1 LRAEPA
7 GARLRAVGA
16 FVLKRVAWAF
26 VLATLISFVTF
37 VLFFIVP
44 DETRVARSSNADQ
57 LVSLARQYD
66 VQGQSIFEQYG
77 HFMWRFLR
85 HGDLGK
91 SFVNRQP
98 VMQKLASSL
107 PVTMGLVA
115 GGALLWLLIAFP
127 VGILS
132 ALRPRS
138 LLDRVGLIFVL
149 IGVSAHPVWIG
160 LILSYVF
167 GFKLHLT
174 PIAGYC
180 DFFNPQLKCGGAVDW
195 AYHMLLPWV
204 TFALLFAAL
213 YTRMIRAMVL
223 ETLQEDYV
231 RTAQAKGAGTI
242 RLLRSHVIRNAM
254 LPLVT
259 MIGMDVGVAFGG
271 ALFIET
277 VFDLPGVGGMLYNG
291 TTRLD
296 LPVIMGVFL
305 VISLAV
311 VLANLLADIACMVL
325 DPRMHVSRAGSYGK
339 EQRSRLIPTSLGRA
353 SAPTPA
359 RSASATAP
367 R

>member
-1 LRAEPA
+1 VTQTARA
-7 GARLRAVGA
+7 
-16 FVLKRVAWAF
+16 
-26 VLATLISFVTF
+26 T
-37 VLFFIVP
+37 
-44 DETRVARSSNADQ
+44 SSDQ
-57 LVSLARQYD
+57 IISLARQYD
-66 VQGQSIFEQYG
+66 VQGQSVFEQYG
-77 HFMWRFLR
+77 HFIWRFLR
-85 HGDLGK
+85 HGELGK
-91 SFVNRQP
+91 SFLTGQP
-98 VMQKLASSL
+98 VMAKLASAL
-107 PVTMGLVA
+107 PVTIGLVV

-138 LLDRVGLIFVL
+138 LLDRVGMIFVL

-195 AYHMLLPWV
+195 AYHMLLPWL

-242 RLLRSHVIRNAM
+242 RILRSHVLRNAT

-259 MIGMDVGVAFGG
+259 MLGMDVGIAFGG

-277 VFDLPGVGGMLYNG
+277 VFDLPGVGQMLYNG

-296 LPVIMGVFL
+296 LPVIMGVFM

-311 VLANLLADIACMVL
+311 VLANLIADIACMVL
-325 DPRMHVSRAGSYGK
+325 DPRVHVSRVASYGK
-339 EQRSRLIPTSLGRA
+339 HHRPRLIATGVGRA
-353 SAPTPA
+353 SGPRPP

>member
-1 LRAEPA
+1 LA
-7 GARLRAVGA
+7 A
-16 FVLKRVAWAF
+16 FVLKRLAWA
-26 VLATLISFVTF
+26 VMLAFLISFITF
-37 VLFFIVP
+37 IMFFLVP
-44 DETRVARSSNADQ
+44 DVTQTARANSSDQ
-57 LVSLARQYD
+57 IISLARQYD
-66 VQGQSIFEQYG
+66 VQGESIFEQYG
-77 HFMWRFLR
+77 HFIWRFLR

-91 SFVNRQP
+91 SFLTRQP
-98 VMQKLASSL
+98 VMEKLASAL
-107 PVTMGLVA
+107 PVTIALVA

-138 LLDRVGLIFVL
+138 LLDRVGMIFVL

-195 AYHMLLPWV
+195 AYHMLLPWL

-242 RLLRSHVIRNAM
+242 RILRSHVIRNAT

-259 MIGMDVGVAFGG
+259 MLGMDVGIAFGG

-277 VFDLPGVGGMLYNG
+277 VFDLPGVGQMLYNG

-296 LPVIMGVFL
+296 LPVIMGVFM

-311 VLANLLADIACMVL
+311 VLANLIADIACMVL
-325 DPRMHVSRAGSYGK
+325 DPRVHVSRVASYGK
-339 EQRSRLIPTSLGRA
+339 HHRPRLIPAGVGRA
-353 SAPTPA
+353 SGPRPP

>member
-1 LRAEPA
+1 L
-7 GARLRAVGA
+7 GA
-16 FVLKRVAWAF
+16 FVLKRVLWAV
-26 VLATLISFVTF
+26 VLAALISFITF
-37 VLFFIVP
+37 VLFFLVP
-44 DETRVARSSNADQ
+44 DVTQTARANSSDQ
-57 LVSLARQYD
+57 IISLARQYD
-66 VQGQSIFEQYG
+66 VQGESVFEQYG
-77 HFMWRFLR
+77 HFMWRFVR

-91 SFVNRQP
+91 SFVSRQP
-98 VMQKLASSL
+98 VMQMLASAL
-107 PVTMGLVA
+107 PVTMALVA

-138 LLDRVGLIFVL
+138 LLDRVGMIFVL

-160 LILSYVF
+160 LVLSYF
-167 GFKLHLT
+167 LGYKLHVT

-180 DFFNPQLKCGGAVDW
+180 DFFNPPLKCGGAVDW
-195 AYHMLLPWV
+195 AYHMVLPWL

-231 RTAQAKGAGTI
+231 RTAQAKGAGTFRI
-242 RLLRSHVIRNAM
+242 LRSHVVRNAM

-259 MIGMDVGVAFGG
+259 MLGMDVGIAFGG

-291 TTRLD
+291 ARGLD
-296 LPVIMGVFL
+296 LPVIMGVFM

-311 VLANLLADIACMVL
+311 VVANLLADIACMVL
-325 DPRMHVSRAGSYGK
+325 DPRMHVARVASYGK
-339 EQRSRLIPTSLGRA
+339 EQRSRLIPAGLGRA
-353 SAPTPA
+353 NGPRPPQ
-359 RSASATAP
+359 SASATAP

>member
-1 LRAEPA
+1 MA
-7 GARLRAVGA
+7 A
-16 FVLKRVAWAF
+16 FVLKRVLWAF
-26 VLATLISFVTF
+26 TLAFLISFITF

-44 DETRVARSSNADQ
+44 DETRVARSGSADQ

-66 VQGQSIFEQYG
+66 IQGQSIFEQYG
-77 HFMWRFLR
+77 RFVWRFLR
-85 HGDLGK
+85 HGDLGQ
-91 SFVNRQP
+91 SFVSRQP
-98 VMQKLASSL
+98 VMEKLASAL
-107 PVTMGLVA
+107 PVTIGLVA
-115 GGALLWLLIAFP
+115 GGAVLWLLLAFP
-127 VGILS
+127 IGIIS

-138 LLDRVGLIFVL
+138 LLDRVGMVFVL
-149 IGVSAHPVWIG
+149 IGISAHPVWIG

-167 GFKLHLT
+167 GYKLHLT

-180 DFFNPQLKCGGAVDW
+180 DFFNPAIKCGGALDW
-195 AYHMLLPWV
+195 ASHMLLPWL

-223 ETLQEDYV
+223 ETLQEEYV
-231 RTAQAKGAGTI
+231 RTAQAKGAGPF
-242 RLLRSHVIRNAM
+242 RVLRVHVLRNAM

-259 MIGMDVGVAFGG
+259 MVGMDVGLAFAG

-277 VFDLPGVGGMLYNG
+277 VFDLPGVGGMLYDA

-311 VLANLLADIACMVL
+311 VVANLIADVACMVL
-325 DPRMHVSRAGSYGK
+325 DPRMHVSRVASYGK
-339 EQRSRLIPTSLGRA
+339 HQRPRLSSTGSGRA

-359 RSASATAP
+359 QSASAASP

>member
-1 LRAEPA
+1 LA
-7 GARLRAVGA
+7 A
-16 FVLKRVAWAF
+16 FVLKRLSWA
-26 VLATLISFVTF
+26 VMLAFLISFITF
-37 VLFFIVP
+37 ILFFLVP
-44 DETRVARSSNADQ
+44 DVTQTARATSSDQ
-57 LVSLARQYD
+57 IISLARQYD
-66 VQGQSIFEQYG
+66 VQGQSVFEQYG
-77 HFMWRFLR
+77 HFIWRFLR
-85 HGDLGK
+85 HGELGK
-91 SFVNRQP
+91 SFLTGQP
-98 VMQKLASSL
+98 VMAKLASAL
-107 PVTMGLVA
+107 PVTIGLVV

-138 LLDRVGLIFVL
+138 LLDRVGMIFVL

-160 LILSYVF
+160 LILSYFF
-167 GFKLHLT
+167 GYRLHVT

-180 DFFNPQLKCGGAVDW
+180 DFFNPKLDCGGAVDW
-195 AYHMLLPWV
+195 AYHMVLPWL

-242 RLLRSHVIRNAM
+242 RILRSHVIRNAT

-259 MIGMDVGVAFGG
+259 MLGMDVGIAFGG

-277 VFDLPGVGGMLYNG
+277 VFDLPGVGQMLYSA
-291 TTRLD
+291 TRVLD
-296 LPVIMGVFL
+296 LPVIMGVFM

-311 VLANLLADIACMVL
+311 VLANLIADIACMVL
-325 DPRMHVSRAGSYGK
+325 DPRVHVSRVASYGK
-339 EQRSRLIPTSLGRA
+339 HHRPRLMPTGVGRA
-353 SAPTPA
+353 SGPRPPQ
-359 RSASATAP
+359 SASATAP